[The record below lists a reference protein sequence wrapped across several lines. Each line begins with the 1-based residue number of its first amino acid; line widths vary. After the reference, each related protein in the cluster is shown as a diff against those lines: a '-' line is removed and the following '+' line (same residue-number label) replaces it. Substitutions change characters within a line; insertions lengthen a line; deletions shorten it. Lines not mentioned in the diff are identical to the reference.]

1 MKPDPADRTPPP
13 TVRTAKAKFSEV
25 VAVCTKC
32 AKRQGLSK
40 RAIRDRVKAGLKQG
54 GSGAKLRVV
63 ETGCLGPCPKRLVAV
78 ATGASVA
85 AGRILLIDPTA
96 SPDAIVALLLPP
108 RANLGQDERDD
119 ARDAAA

>member
-1 MKPDPADRTPPP
+1 MKPDPATRTPPG

-25 VAVCTKC
+25 AAVCTKC

-40 RAIRDRVKAGLKQG
+40 REIRDRVKAGLKRARP
-54 GSGAKLRVV
+54 GAKLRVV
-63 ETGCLGPCPKRLVAV
+63 ETGCLGPCPKRLIAV

-96 SPDAIVALLLPP
+96 SPDEIVGLLLPP
-108 RANLGQDERDD
+108 CEPSSAD
-119 ARDAAA
+119 ARDTPA

>member
-1 MKPDPADRTPPP
+1 MKPDPADRTTPR

-25 VAVCTKC
+25 VAVCAKC

-40 RAIRDRVKAGLKQG
+40 RAIRDRVKAGLKQS
-54 GSGAKLRVV
+54 GSGVKLRVV

-78 ATGASVA
+78 ATGVSVA

-96 SPDAIVALLLPP
+96 PPDAVVALLLPP
-108 RANLGQDERDD
+108 RGPVRDD
-119 ARDAAA
+119 DRDVVA